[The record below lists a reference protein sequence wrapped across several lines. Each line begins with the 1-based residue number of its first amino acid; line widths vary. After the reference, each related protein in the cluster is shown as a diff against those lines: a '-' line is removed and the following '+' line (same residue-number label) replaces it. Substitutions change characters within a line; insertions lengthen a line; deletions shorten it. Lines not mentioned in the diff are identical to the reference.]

1 MRLSNADILINLHI
15 NQTTCTLSLDSSGK
29 SLHRRGY
36 RTAQTEA
43 PLNEVLAAGLLLLA
57 GWDGSRDFIDP
68 MCGSGTLLIEAA
80 LIATGTPAGIYR
92 KDFAFKHW
100 NDFDRE
106 LFDRLYEDESSEHPF
121 EHKIYGSDISPIAV
135 DIATANIKNAGMSRY
150 IDIAVKPMQQYVESD
165 IKPGGLLVTNPP
177 YGERIT
183 SDDLMGLYSMIG
195 TQLKHVFKGFDAW
208 VLSYRDE
215 CFDHIGLKAADRVP
229 MMNGALECEFRKYE
243 IFDGKYND
251 FKRETGGFKRNHAE
265 KEETRDKKYPERKF
279 NSRRDTKPQRR
290 YSFDD
295 RKRPEQ
301 KKINSVKTT
310 EKINLLH

>member
-1 MRLSNADILINLHI
+1 
-15 NQTTCTLSLDSSGK
+15 
-29 SLHRRGY
+29 
-36 RTAQTEA
+36 
-43 PLNEVLAAGLLLLA
+43 
-57 GWDGSRDFIDP
+57 
-68 MCGSGTLLIEAA
+68 
-80 LIATGTPAGIYR
+80 
-92 KDFAFKHW
+92 
-100 NDFDRE
+100 
-106 LFDRLYEDESSEHPF
+106 
-121 EHKIYGSDISPIAV
+121 
-135 DIATANIKNAGMSRY
+135 MSRY

-279 NSRRDTKPQRR
+279 DSRRDTKPQRR

-301 KKINSVKTT
+301 EDRFRKDDREDKPSTLYRGKREEKPFGKRSGDFRINSK
-310 EKINLLH
+310 EKGARSAQFGKRWDEKETYEKKFAAEYDYDDEIKISRFRRNRPHGDEAIRSYVIGRKPSIGNPDEKKETQKSSDRRSPRKKK